1 MDVLEAELVA
11 KVLSKMMSD
20 FGTCGGKG
28 ARRWWHLLA
37 PALVPA
43 CVTTAHREDCESAQQ
58 EQCVGPEGRAH
69 AIPARLAVLEL
80 DLQPALAEVD
90 RESQAS

>member
-20 FGTCGGKG
+20 VGTCGGKG
-28 ARRWWHLLA
+28 ARRRWHLLA

-43 CVTTAHREDCESAQQ
+43 CVTTAHHEDCESAQQ
-58 EQCVGPEGRAH
+58 EE
-69 AIPARLAVLEL
+69 
-80 DLQPALAEVD
+80 
-90 RESQAS
+90 